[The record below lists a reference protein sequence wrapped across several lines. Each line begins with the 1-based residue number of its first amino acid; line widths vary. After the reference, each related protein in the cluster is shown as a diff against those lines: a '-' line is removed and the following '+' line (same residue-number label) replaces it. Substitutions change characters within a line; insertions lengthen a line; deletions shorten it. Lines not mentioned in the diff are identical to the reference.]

1 MKDRCLMSNAI
12 PHPLS
17 VGNDIKQ
24 TVLRYID
31 SAYSLRDEHLSR
43 ERRAILEEDGH
54 LLQDV
59 FLEPVLPYDGTED
72 ALAVCQA
79 VGLTEIEA
87 SILVK
92 SLFSVTDVGDMK
104 LRQHQAQA
112 LLAALSA
119 GPDRVN
125 PVVTSGT
132 GSGKTEAFLLP
143 VLARVL
149 IESREWGAAP
159 STQEWWETSPAK
171 WKPLR
176 TAERDAAVRTVVLY
190 PTNALVED
198 QIARL
203 RRALRRI
210 RKLGGPDVW
219 FGRYTSAS
227 PGGSEMPDA
236 SGRHKRLKDIAGELR
251 GMVREFDGLTG
262 LDEVVLSQ
270 ITDPRH
276 AEMVTR
282 WDMVA
287 TPPDI
292 LVTNYSMLNVML
304 MRQFE
309 RPVFQRTRDWLD
321 ADPNRVFTLVV
332 DELHLY
338 RGTQG
343 AEVALIVRSLL
354 DRIGLEP
361 DSPQLRIIGTSASL
375 DGSGYDYLESF
386 FGVPH
391 RTFDLIQGRAR
402 QVTASLPIDA
412 EAAQR
417 ELTERGFIEG
427 IDRALT
433 AACRA
438 EGERGVRAT
447 PLPVIRE
454 RLLGG
459 AAQPG
464 LLSNVLESMSTRPQE
479 SQIPFRAH
487 LFLRTMRGLWAC
499 SNPECDQVDPATRHT
514 TPVGKLYTRP
524 LQFCLCGGRV
534 LEALY
539 CYQCGDLSLGG
550 FVVGQMESQPF
561 LASNPADGESEHL
574 PLVFQRSAAEYRWY
588 KPGLPP
594 ARGGW
599 KHSGPEESEVKFSFA
614 PAAFH
619 PKLGWLDIGSSEPT
633 GTVVTYAGAP
643 EHWSPPSLPSQ
654 CPHCGHSEM
663 QQRFK
668 SGSVRSPI
676 RAHTQGAAQATQ
688 LLVSQMVRSIGDDAE
703 SSRTIVFT
711 DSRDDAATTAIG
723 LSSNHFSD
731 LLRQLVQQEL
741 TSAEDDVVRILR
753 EGALP
758 GGLPQGDLA
767 RYDALAQQYRDVAFA
782 YQDVAR
788 GRGRDEDHL
797 AIKEFEVSRRNS
809 AARSWPDLVESL
821 MGSLVRL
828 GVPPGGPRASLLT
841 LEDGQPWNVVFD
853 PPTPGEWTPLP
864 HGSAREDERRRFRR
878 EQVKALA
885 DSLFGGAVRDSEGTM
900 VAALDLTDD
909 SAVPEELKTPVRSV
923 LRLYLEAGYWRPKE
937 TALKSSTPKKV
948 KDYVGRVAK
957 RLDRGPDEL
966 MVQVSGYIA
975 PLMDGGC
982 LNLTALNLGLQL
994 VPIAHQV
1001 WVCDMCGRRHGHASG
1016 GVCVRLGCAGTPQPE
1031 DLEIHSDADYYAW
1044 LATLEPRRLAVA
1056 ELTGQTRPPKEQRD
1070 RQRRFRRALLP
1081 APREN
1086 ERTTP
1091 LDVLSVT
1098 TTMEVGV
1105 DIGSLRSTVMGNM
1118 PPQRFNYQQ
1127 RVGRAGRMGQPFSYA
1142 ATLCRDRSHDDFYF
1156 TEAGRI
1162 TGDPPPQPFLDTK
1175 RATIVKRVIAAEL
1188 VRQAM
1193 LASSLPPG
1201 NKGASVHGAFGTVHE
1216 WPGRRTEIGGWLRQ
1230 SPEVERVVRRLTAF
1244 TGIDEI
1250 EGIVRWAR
1258 SGLLEAI
1265 EGVVFDPV
1273 FTQTELSERLANG
1286 GVLPMFGFPT
1296 RVRKLY
1302 RTPVH
1307 GDPRESEISDRPLSH
1322 AVSTFSPGS
1331 QIVKDG
1337 WVYTANGFA
1346 AYSYSYGKWKSINP
1360 LSSRL
1365 QVLRCSDC
1373 GSSMAGDGE
1382 DAEPILC
1389 PVCGKAMRA
1398 TRVYQP
1404 DGFRT
1409 HKDRSDGR
1417 PDDDASA
1424 TASRPVL
1431 GWMDL
1436 KEDSLRLGSLD
1447 VWQQEQAQL
1456 LTINDN
1462 NGRLFDF
1469 YEASDRTVIV
1479 PLTDE
1484 PPAGMTKRESAAIG
1498 EVRVTDA
1505 VLLLA
1510 SALPLPGGVIATS
1523 PSVCPSGLAA
1533 LTSFADALRR
1543 GCQSELDIDP
1553 SELTVGLQPRRIDE
1567 TRTASVYVADT
1578 LENGAG
1584 YAVELAR
1591 GPRLEAVL
1599 QAILGEVSKRWTSD
1613 GHSTCDASCP
1623 DCLRSWDNRHL
1634 HSLLD
1639 WRLALDV
1646 AELASGR
1653 ALSTDRWFA
1662 QSQRLAEQFVDAY
1675 GGALEDLTILSAG
1688 SLLVLTASGRAA
1700 VIGHPLW
1707 RHDEQMWT
1715 EEQAGAAAEL
1725 RGRGLQVSM
1734 SDVRL
1739 LRNRPESI
1747 YRVLT

>member
-1 MKDRCLMSNAI
+1 MWVSDGLPTTSRRLL
-12 PHPLS
+12 PLS
-17 VGNDIKQ
+17 TG
-24 TVLRYID
+24 
-31 SAYSLRDEHLSR
+31 
-43 ERRAILEEDGH
+43 
-54 LLQDV
+54 
-59 FLEPVLPYDGTED
+59 P
-72 ALAVCQA
+72 AVTA
-79 VGLTEIEA
+79 
-87 SILVK
+87 
-92 SLFSVTDVGDMK
+92 M
-104 LRQHQAQA
+104 
-112 LLAALSA
+112 SA
-119 GPDRVN
+119 GPVQGQSKDSRASIWRAWW
-125 PVVTSGT
+125 PKPHGTAALPTAGCARQGGPPAGSAGT
-132 GSGKTEAFLLP
+132 GDLSTFRDEC
-143 VLARVL
+143 
-149 IESREWGAAP
+149 SCSSAP
-159 STQEWWETSPAK
+159 
-171 WKPLR
+171 
-176 TAERDAAVRTVVLY
+176 
-190 PTNALVED
+190 
-198 QIARL
+198 
-203 RRALRRI
+203 
-210 RKLGGPDVW
+210 
-219 FGRYTSAS
+219 
-227 PGGSEMPDA
+227 
-236 SGRHKRLKDIAGELR
+236 ELR
-251 GMVREFDGLTG
+251 AMVQEFDGLTG

-270 ITDPRH
+270 ITDPRRS
-276 AEMVTR
+276 EMVTR

-309 RPVFQRTRDWLD
+309 DPVFQQTRAWLER
-321 ADPNRVFTLVV
+321 DPSHVFTLVV

-375 DGSGYDYLESF
+375 DGSGYEYLESF
-386 FGVPH
+386 FGVPS
-391 RTFDLIQGRAR
+391 RSFALIQGQPRT
-402 QVTASLPIDA
+402 VTAALPLDP
-412 EAAQR
+412 ESVRQDLR
-417 ELTERGFIEG
+417 ELGFVEG
-427 IDRALT
+427 IDRALVT
-433 AACRA
+433 ACRD
-438 EGERGVRAT
+438 ESTGTVRAV
-447 PLPVIRE
+447 PLSTIGAKLFGDGDHAELVADV
-454 RLLGG
+454 LG
-459 AAQPG
+459 A
-464 LLSNVLESMSTRPQE
+464 LSARPQE

-499 SNPECDQVDPATRHT
+499 SDPDCDQVQRQGPQT
-514 TPVGKLYTRP
+514 TPVGRLYTKP
-524 LQFCLCGGRV
+524 LQFCPCGGRV

-550 FVVGQMESQPF
+550 FVVGDMEGQPF
-561 LASNPADGESEHL
+561 LASSPAEGDSDHL
-574 PLVFQRSAAEYRWY
+574 PLVFRRSAAEYRWY
-588 KPGLPP
+588 RPGLPA
-594 ARGGW
+594 ARDGW
-599 KHSGPEESEVKFSFA
+599 QHAGPDDSDVKFSFT
-614 PAAFH
+614 PAAYL
-619 PKLGWLDIGSSEPT
+619 PKLGWLEVGAPEPT
-633 GTVVTYAGAP
+633 GTVVTFAGAP
-643 EHWSPPSLPSQ
+643 AGWSPPALPSR

-668 SGSVRSPI
+668 LGSVRSPV

-688 LLVSQMVRSIGDDAE
+688 LLVSQMVRSIGDDPE

-741 TSAEDDVVRILR
+741 ASAEDEVLRILR
-753 EGALP
+753 DGSLP

-767 RYDALAQQYRDVAFA
+767 RYDALAQQHRDVAFA

-788 GRGRDEDHL
+788 GRARDEDL
-797 AIKEFEVSRRNS
+797 LLIKEFEASRGTS

-821 MGSLVRL
+821 MNSLVKL
-828 GVPPGGPRASLLT
+828 GIPPGGPRASLLT
-841 LEDGQPWNVVFD
+841 LEDGQSWNVVFD
-853 PPTPGEWTPLP
+853 PPTLGEWTPLP
-864 HGSAREDERRRFRR
+864 HGATREDERKRYRR
-878 EQVKALA
+878 EQVKSLA
-885 DSLFGGAVRDSEGTM
+885 DSLFGGAGRDAEGTM
-900 VAALDLTDD
+900 VAAPRLAND
-909 SAVPEELKTPVRSV
+909 SAVPEELKRPIQSV
-923 LRLYLEAGYWRPKE
+923 LRLYLEAGYWRPNE
-937 TALKSSTPKKV
+937 TALKAGAPKRV
-948 KDYVGRVAK
+948 KDYVGRVAR
-957 RLDRGPDEL
+957 RLNREADGLITEVAGL
-966 MVQVSGYIA
+966 IA
-975 PLMDGGC
+975 PVMDGGC
-982 LNLTALNLGLQL
+982 LNLTALDLGLEL
-994 VPIAHQV
+994 VPSSHEV
-1001 WVCDMCGRRHGHASG
+1001 WVCDKCGRRHGHDSG
-1016 GVCVRLGCAGTPQPE
+1016 GVCVRTGCTGTPVPQNV
-1031 DLEIHSDADYYAW
+1031 DIHAEADYYAW
-1044 LATLEPRRLAVA
+1044 LATLEPTRLAVA

-1081 APREN
+1081 PPREN

-1127 RVGRAGRMGQPFSYA
+1127 RVGRAGRMGQSFSYA

-1156 TEAGRI
+1156 REAGRI

-1188 VRQAM
+1188 LRQAM
-1193 LASSLPPG
+1193 RSTGNPPG
-1201 NKGASVHGAFGTVHE
+1201 NKGASVHGAFGDVRE
-1216 WPGRRTEIGGWLRQ
+1216 WPDRRG
-1230 SPEVERVVRRLTAF
+1230 EVEAWLSRSQEVARVVRRLTAL
-1244 TGIDEI
+1244 TGLADIDEI
-1250 EGIVRWAR
+1250 VLWAR
-1258 SGLLEAI
+1258 NDLVSAI
-1265 EGVVFDPV
+1265 DRVVADPM

-1307 GDPRESEISDRPLSH
+1307 GDPRESEISDRPLAH

-1337 WVYTANGFA
+1337 WIYTANGFA
-1346 AYSYSYGKWKSINP
+1346 AYSHSFGKWKSVNP
-1360 LSSRL
+1360 LTSRL
-1365 QVLRCSDC
+1365 QVLRCPDC
-1373 GSSMAGDGE
+1373 GSSMTANTE
-1382 DAEPILC
+1382 SSEVPAC
-1389 PVCGKAMRA
+1389 PVCHQPMRA

-1431 GWMDL
+1431 GWVDL
-1436 KEDSLRLGSLD
+1436 HDDPLRLGCLD

-1462 NGRLFDF
+1462 NGRLFDL
-1469 YEASDRTVIV
+1469 YEATDRTVIV

-1484 PPAGMTKRESAAIG
+1484 PPAGMRKRESAAIG

-1505 VLLLA
+1505 VLLLPTN
-1510 SALPLPGGVIATS
+1510 LPLNGGVIATGQS
-1523 PSVCPSGLAA
+1523 ACPSGLAA

-1543 GCQSELDIDP
+1543 GCQNELDIDP
-1553 SELTVGLQPRRIDE
+1553 SELTVGLQPRRIDD

-1591 GPRLEAVL
+1591 GPRLKAVL
-1599 QAILGEVSKRWTSD
+1599 EAILGDVGSRWCSAS
-1613 GHSTCDASCP
+1613 HELCDASCP

-1646 AELASGR
+1646 AELAYGR
-1653 ALSTDRWFA
+1653 PLSLERW
-1662 QSQRLAEQFVDAY
+1662 LAEGNHLAGQFVDAY
-1675 GGALEDLTILSAG
+1675 QGALEDVVMGTAG
-1688 SLLVLTASGRAA
+1688 SLVTLQTSGKAA

-1707 RHDEQMWT
+1707 RR
-1715 EEQAGAAAEL
+1715 EEPFWNEAQVDAAQLL
-1725 RGRGLQVSM
+1725 RARGLHVGM
-1734 SDVRL
+1734 SDVRQ
-1739 LRNRPESI
+1739 LRNRPESL
-1747 YRVLT
+1747 YRMLA